1 MKDVR
6 QRERMETVEEKGGG
20 EGGKDREEVERREGE
35 KGGGRGGGK
44 DKYKEEKRGERRR

>member
-35 KGGGRGGGK
+35 KGGGERGGKGRR
-44 DKYKEEKRGERRR
+44 EGEV